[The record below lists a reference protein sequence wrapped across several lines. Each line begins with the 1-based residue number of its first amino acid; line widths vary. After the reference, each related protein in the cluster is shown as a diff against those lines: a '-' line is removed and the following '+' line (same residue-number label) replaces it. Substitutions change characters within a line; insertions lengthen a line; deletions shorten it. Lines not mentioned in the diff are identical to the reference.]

1 MMVKPSSSQRVGKYL
16 ITAISDGTMKA
27 SLALLSGIDIPVAE
41 SIQEQSGIDV
51 PGDIHIYCYL
61 IRGEGRTILIDSGM
75 GAVNHIGGELQ
86 PNLIALGVDPK
97 AIDTLLLTHC
107 HPDHIGGLL
116 NANGQPAFVNA
127 QLYLPPAEAAF
138 WLDDKRLET
147 MNERTQRN
155 ALLVRRTMDAY
166 RPNLHLIEQDN
177 INADIRAINL
187 PGHTPGHTG
196 YLIDSCDE
204 RLLIWGDIV
213 HYPHIQLAR
222 PEVSISFDNDAA
234 LAEATRKSILEQVS
248 RDKTRVAGMHF
259 GASAFG
265 YIEGDV
271 HSGYLLRPKT
281 D

>member
-1 MMVKPSSSQRVGKYL
+1 MVKPFSSQRVGNYL
-16 ITAISDGTMKA
+16 VTAISDGTMKA
-27 SLALLSGIDIPVAE
+27 SLTLLSGIDIPSAE
-41 SIQEQSGIDV
+41 SIQVQSGIDV

-86 PNLIALGVDPK
+86 SNLLALGVDPD

-116 NANGQPAFVNA
+116 TANGQPAFVNA
-127 QLYLPPAEAAF
+127 QLYLSPAEAAF
-138 WLDDKRLET
+138 WLDDDKLET
-147 MNERTQRN
+147 ANERTQRN
-155 ALLVRRTMDAY
+155 ALLVRRTLEAY
-166 RPNLHLIEQDN
+166 RPNLHLIEQN
-177 INADIRAINL
+177 NLTADIQAISL

-196 YLIDSCDE
+196 YLIDSDNE

-222 PEVSISFDNDAA
+222 PEISISFDNDPA
-234 LAEATRKSILEQVS
+234 LAEATRKAIIEQVS

-265 YIEGDV
+265 YIESDM

>member
-1 MMVKPSSSQRVGKYL
+1 MITPFPSQRVGNYL
-16 ITAISDGTMKA
+16 VTAISDGTMKA
-27 SLALLSGIDIPVAE
+27 SLALLSGIDIPRAE
-41 SIQEQSGIDV
+41 SIQAQSGIDV

-86 PNLIALGVDPK
+86 TNLLALGVDPD
-97 AIDTLLLTHC
+97 AIDTLLLTHG

-116 NANGQPAFVNA
+116 TANGQPAFVNA
-127 QLYLPPAEAAF
+127 QLYMPSAEAAF
-138 WLDDKRLET
+138 WLDDERLET
-147 MNERTQRN
+147 ANERTQRN
-155 ALLVRRTMDAY
+155 ALLVRRTLEAY
-166 RPNLHLIEQDN
+166 RPNLHLIEQEN

-196 YLIDSCDE
+196 YLIDSYNE

-222 PEVSISFDNDAA
+222 PEVSISFDNDPA
-234 LAEATRKSILEQVS
+234 LAEATRKAILVQVS
-248 RDKTRVAGMHF
+248 GDKTRVAGMHF

-265 YIEGDV
+265 YIKGDA
-271 HSGYLLRPKT
+271 HSGYLLWPKT

>member
-1 MMVKPSSSQRVGKYL
+1 MVKHFSSQRVGNYL
-16 ITAISDGTMKA
+16 VTAISDGTMKA
-27 SLALLSGIDIPVAE
+27 SLTLLSGIDIPSAE
-41 SIQEQSGIDV
+41 SIQAQSGIDV

-86 PNLIALGVDPK
+86 PNLLALGVNPD

-116 NANGQPAFVNA
+116 KANGQPAFVNA
-127 QLYLPPAEAAF
+127 QLYLSTAEAAF
-138 WLDDKRLET
+138 WRDDDKLET
-147 MNERTQRN
+147 ANERTQRN
-155 ALLVRRTMDAY
+155 ALLVRRTLEAY
-166 RPNLHLIEQDN
+166 RPSLHLIEQNN
-177 INADIRAINL
+177 ITADIQAISL

-196 YLIDSCDE
+196 YLIDSDNE

-222 PEVSISFDNDAA
+222 PDVSISFDNDPA
-234 LAEATRKSILEQVS
+234 LAETTRKAIIEQVS

-271 HSGYLLRPKT
+271 RSGYLLRPKT

>member
-1 MMVKPSSSQRVGKYL
+1 MVKPFSSQRVGNYL
-16 ITAISDGTMKA
+16 VTAISDGTMKA
-27 SLALLSGIDIPVAE
+27 SLALLSGIDIPHAE

-75 GAVNHIGGELQ
+75 GTVNHIGGELQ
-86 PNLIALGVDPK
+86 SNLLALGVDPET
-97 AIDTLLLTHC
+97 IDTLLLTHC

-116 NANGQPAFVNA
+116 KANGQPYFVNA
-127 QLYLPPAEAAF
+127 QLSLPPTEAAF

-147 MNERTQRN
+147 TNERTQRN
-155 ALLVRRTMDAY
+155 ALLVRRTLDAY
-166 RPNLHLIEQDN
+166 RPNLHLIEQEN

-196 YLIDSCDE
+196 YLIDSCDDH
-204 RLLIWGDIV
+204 LLIWGDIV

-222 PEVSISFDNDAA
+222 PEVSISFDNDPA
-234 LAEATRKSILEQVS
+234 LAEATRKAILEQVS
-248 RDKTRVAGMHF
+248 RDKMLVAGMHF

-265 YIEGDV
+265 YVEGDA
-271 HSGYLLRPKT
+271 HSGYLLRPKN

>member
-1 MMVKPSSSQRVGKYL
+1 MMVKPFSSQRVGNYL
-16 ITAISDGTMKA
+16 VTAISDGTMKA
-27 SLALLSGIDIPVAE
+27 SLTLLSGIDIPSAE
-41 SIQEQSGIDV
+41 SIQVQSGIDV

-61 IRGEGRTILIDSGM
+61 IRGEGRTVLIDSGM
-75 GAVNHIGGELQ
+75 GAVNHIGGELLS
-86 PNLIALGVDPK
+86 NLLALGVDPD

-116 NANGQPAFVNA
+116 TANGQPAFVNA
-127 QLYLPPAEAAF
+127 QLYLSPAEAAF
-138 WLDDKRLET
+138 WLNDDKLET
-147 MNERTQRN
+147 ANERTQRN
-155 ALLVRRTMDAY
+155 ALLVRRTLEAY
-166 RPNLHLIEQDN
+166 RPNLHLIEQNN
-177 INADIRAINL
+177 ITADIQAISL

-196 YLIDSCDE
+196 YLIDSDNE

-222 PEVSISFDNDAA
+222 PEVSISFDNDPA
-234 LAEATRKSILEQVS
+234 LAETTRKAIIEQVS

-265 YIEGDV
+265 DIEGDA

>member
-1 MMVKPSSSQRVGKYL
+1 MVKPFSSLRVGNYL
-16 ITAISDGTMKA
+16 VTAISDGTMKA
-27 SLALLSGIDIPVAE
+27 SLALLSGIDIPSAE

-86 PNLIALGVDPK
+86 PNLLALGVDPDT
-97 AIDTLLLTHC
+97 IDRLLLTHC

-116 NANGQPAFVNA
+116 KANGQPVFVNA
-127 QLYLPPAEAAF
+127 QLYISPAEAAF
-138 WLDDKRLET
+138 WLDDEKLET
-147 MNERTQRN
+147 ANDRTQRN
-155 ALLVRRTMDAY
+155 ALLVRRTLEAY

-177 INADIRAINL
+177 ITTDIEAISL

-196 YLIDSCDE
+196 YQIDSCDE

-213 HYPHIQLAR
+213 HYPHIQLSR
-222 PEVSISFDNDAA
+222 PEVSISFDNDPA
-234 LAEATRKSILEQVS
+234 LAAATRKEIIEQVS
-248 RDKTRVAGMHF
+248 RDKTLVAGIHF

-265 YIEGDV
+265 YIEGDA
-271 HSGYLLRPKT
+271 HSGYLLQPKT

>member
-1 MMVKPSSSQRVGKYL
+1 MITPFPSQHVGNYL
-16 ITAISDGTMKA
+16 VTAISDGTMKA
-27 SLALLSGIDIPVAE
+27 SLALLSGIDIPSAE
-41 SIQEQSGIDV
+41 SIQAQSGIDV

-86 PNLIALGVDPK
+86 PNLLALGGDPD
-97 AIDTLLLTHC
+97 AIDTLLLTHG

-116 NANGQPAFVNA
+116 TANGQPAFVNA
-127 QLYLPPAEAAF
+127 QLYMPPAEAAF
-138 WLDDKRLET
+138 WLDDERLET
-147 MNERTQRN
+147 ANERTQRN
-155 ALLVRRTMDAY
+155 ALLVRRTLEAY
-166 RPNLHLIEQDN
+166 RPNLHLIEQEN

-196 YLIDSCDE
+196 YLIDSCNE

-222 PEVSISFDNDAA
+222 PEVSISFDNDPV
-234 LAEATRKSILEQVS
+234 LAEATRKAIIEKVS
-248 RDKTRVAGMHF
+248 RDKTLVAGMHF

-265 YIEGDV
+265 YIEGDA
-271 HSGYLLRPKT
+271 HSGYQLRPKT

>member
-1 MMVKPSSSQRVGKYL
+1 MMVKHFSSQRVGHYL
-16 ITAISDGTMKA
+16 VTAISDGTMKA
-27 SLALLSGIDIPVAE
+27 SLTLLSGIDIPSAE
-41 SIQEQSGIDV
+41 SIQAQSGIDV

-86 PNLIALGVDPK
+86 PNLLALGVNPD

-116 NANGQPAFVNA
+116 TANGQPAFVNA
-127 QLYLPPAEAAF
+127 QLYLSTAEAAF
-138 WLDDKRLET
+138 WRDDEKLVT
-147 MNERTQRN
+147 ANERTQRN
-155 ALLVRRTMDAY
+155 ALLVRRTLEAY
-166 RPNLHLIEQDN
+166 RPSLHLIEQNN
-177 INADIRAINL
+177 ITADIQAISL

-196 YLIDSCDE
+196 YLIDSDNE

-222 PEVSISFDNDAA
+222 PDVSISFDNDPA
-234 LAEATRKSILEQVS
+234 LAETTRKAIIEQVS

-271 HSGYLLRPKT
+271 RSGYLLRPKT

>member
-1 MMVKPSSSQRVGKYL
+1 MMVKPFSSQRVGNYL
-16 ITAISDGTMKA
+16 VTAISDGTMKA
-27 SLALLSGIDIPVAE
+27 SLTLLSGIDIPSAE
-41 SIQEQSGIDV
+41 SIQVQSGIDV

-86 PNLIALGVDPK
+86 SNLLALGVDPD

-116 NANGQPAFVNA
+116 TANGQPAFVNA
-127 QLYLPPAEAAF
+127 QLYLSPAEAAF
-138 WLDDKRLET
+138 WLDDDKLET
-147 MNERTQRN
+147 ANERTQRN
-155 ALLVRRTMDAY
+155 ALLVRRTLEAY
-166 RPNLHLIEQDN
+166 RPNLHLIEQN
-177 INADIRAINL
+177 NLTADIQAISL

-196 YLIDSCDE
+196 YLIDSDNE

-222 PEVSISFDNDAA
+222 PEISISFDNDPA
-234 LAEATRKSILEQVS
+234 LAEATRKAIIEQVS

-265 YIEGDV
+265 YIESDM

>member
-1 MMVKPSSSQRVGKYL
+1 MMVTPFPSQRVGNYL
-16 ITAISDGTMKA
+16 VTAISDGTMKA
-27 SLALLSGIDIPVAE
+27 SLALLSGIDIPSAE
-41 SIQEQSGIDV
+41 SIQAQSGIDV

-86 PNLIALGVDPK
+86 PNLLALGGDPD
-97 AIDTLLLTHC
+97 AIDTLLLTHG

-116 NANGQPAFVNA
+116 TANGQPAFVNA
-127 QLYLPPAEAAF
+127 QLYMPPAEAAF
-138 WLDDKRLET
+138 WLDDERLESA
-147 MNERTQRN
+147 NERTQRN
-155 ALLVRRTMDAY
+155 ALLVRRTLEAY
-166 RPNLHLIEQDN
+166 EPNLHLIEQEN

-222 PEVSISFDNDAA
+222 PEVSISFDNDPV
-234 LAEATRKSILEQVS
+234 LAEATRKAIIEQVS
-248 RDKTRVAGMHF
+248 RDKTLVAGMHF

-265 YIEGDV
+265 YIEGDAQ
-271 HSGYLLRPKT
+271 SGYQLLPKT